1 MGKLTIR
8 KLQKVGK
15 SSYSLVLPKYWINRL
30 NVGPQDPIAVEDYID
45 ELRIRPASSKTSAGT
60 ADLKIELKVKSEE
73 DFEKISRKVISAY
86 LAGCNVIT
94 LKTDSERLPLS
105 LKDNLKNLV
114 SELAIGLEVIEE
126 GKRTIKFQEIV
137 SNPTLN
143 FDGIVRRMY
152 NISLDMLNLGIKS
165 FIEKSYEDAQSVIK
179 ADVDVDKFYLYGIR
193 AINNAAENSSFL
205 REIGFAKPSELL
217 IAKSILKSIERI
229 ADHAVS
235 ISKLVFMNLQ
245 INGEELKFI
254 EDQSQEALK
263 IYSAAYESVMMVNE
277 DTANRVISQTNRF
290 VGELSN
296 HHTQGHTIAVL
307 EHLVRIAEYSADI
320 GENIIDLIVSRAI
333 SI

>member
-15 SSYSLVLPKYWINRL
+15 SSYSLVLPKHWINRL
-30 NVGPQDPIAVEDYID
+30 NIGPQDPIAVEDYID

-60 ADLKIELKVKSEE
+60 ADLTIELKSEE
-73 DFEKISRKVISAY
+73 DFEKVSRKLISAY
-86 LAGCNVIT
+86 LAGCGVIT

-114 SELAIGLEVIEE
+114 SEFTIGLEVIEE

-165 FIEKSYEDAQSVIK
+165 FIENSYEDAQSVIK

-245 INGEELKFI
+245 INGEDLKFI
-254 EDQSQEALK
+254 EDQSQQALK
-263 IYSAAYESVMMVNE
+263 IYSAAYESIMMINE
-277 DTANRVISQTNRF
+277 DAANRVISETNRF

-296 HHTQGHTIAVL
+296 HHIQGHAITVL
-307 EHLVRIAEYSADI
+307 EK
-320 GENIIDLIVSRAI
+320 
-333 SI
+333 

>member
-15 SSYSLVLPKYWINRL
+15 SSYSLILPKYWINRL
-30 NVGPQDPIAVEDYID
+30 NIGPQDPIAVEDYID

-60 ADLKIELKVKSEE
+60 TDLTIELKSEE
-73 DFEKISRKVISAY
+73 DFEKVSRKVISAY

-94 LKTDSERLPLS
+94 LKADSERLPLS

-114 SELAIGLEVIEE
+114 SEFTIGLEVIEE

-165 FIEKSYEDAQSVIK
+165 FIENSYEDAQSVIK

-205 REIGFAKPSELL
+205 REIGFAKPGELL

-245 INGEELKFI
+245 INEEDLKFI
-254 EDQSQEALK
+254 EDQSQQALK
-263 IYSAAYESVMMVNE
+263 IYSAAYESIMMVNE
-277 DTANRVISQTNRF
+277 DIANSVISETNRF
-290 VGELSN
+290 VGKLSN
-296 HHTQGHTIAVL
+296 HHIQGHAITVL
-307 EHLVRIAEYSADI
+307 EHLIRIAEYSADI
-320 GENIIDLIVSRAI
+320 GENIIDLIVSR